1 MHIVIGTRNWSSWSL
16 RPWLA
21 LKRTGAAFDET
32 LIALRQPDTAAN
44 AQAASPS
51 GKVPVLTDGEVTVW
65 DSLAICEYL
74 ADRFPEAA
82 LWPADRAAR
91 AVGRSVCAEIHSGF
105 IGLRSECPMD
115 LALRTTTEV
124 SEAAARDIGRIV
136 YLCGD
141 LRRRNRD
148 EGPFLLG
155 AWSMADAFLTPI
167 ATRFRTHRLDPAVC
181 GDDGTVRAYFS
192 TLFSTPEFLDW
203 ERLARDEAG

>member
-32 LIALRQPDTAAN
+32 LIALRRPDTAAA

-51 GKVPVLTDGEVTVW
+51 GKVPVLTDGETTVW

-74 ADRFPEAA
+74 ADRYPQAE
-82 LWPADRAAR
+82 LWPADLAAR
-91 AVGRSVCAEIHSGF
+91 AVGRSVCAEIHSGLAA
-105 IGLRSECPMD
+105 LRSECPMD
-115 LALRTTTEV
+115 LALRASTEV
-124 SEAAARDIGRIV
+124 SEAAGKDIGRV
-136 YLCGD
+136 VHLVGD
-141 LRRRNRD
+141 LRARYGS

-155 AWSMADAFLTPI
+155 AWSIADAFLTPI
-167 ATRFRTHRLDPAVC
+167 ATRFRSHRLDPAVC

-192 TLFSTPEFLDW
+192 ALLSTPQFLEW
-203 ERLARDEAG
+203 ERLAREDR